1 MNEGSAFRV
10 DSARVA
16 EAHHDEDVSTLLG
29 GGLLSARIRGGDDSP
44 FQPSRIS
51 VVPNARAEE
60 VKLAKATQIEI
71 EDGQVRF
78 LVPFEDGW
86 PSEHWL
92 RAFRQ
97 TQLSWPPQLVEPL
110 LDEGRG
116 LQLGPLPTT
125 ELDDHV
131 RALKEHVVAANRI
144 YAEQIEPDLRR
155 AREDAIRREEEEH
168 RLQAE
173 VEAKLKY
180 LLG

>member
-1 MNEGSAFRV
+1 VSQHAAFRV
-10 DSARVA
+10 DSGSVA
-16 EAHHDEDVSTLLG
+16 EAYHDDDVTTLLG
-29 GGLLSARIRGGDDSP
+29 GGLLSARIRGGEDGP

-51 VVPNARAEE
+51 VVPNAGAED
-60 VKLAKATQIEI
+60 VTLARATQIEI

-78 LVPFEDGW
+78 LVPFEKGW

-97 TQLSWPPQLVEPL
+97 TQLAWPPQLVEPL

-116 LQLGPLPTT
+116 LQIGPLPVH

-131 RALKEHVVAANRI
+131 RAVKEHVAAANRI

-155 AREDAIRREEEEH
+155 QREDAIRREEEEH